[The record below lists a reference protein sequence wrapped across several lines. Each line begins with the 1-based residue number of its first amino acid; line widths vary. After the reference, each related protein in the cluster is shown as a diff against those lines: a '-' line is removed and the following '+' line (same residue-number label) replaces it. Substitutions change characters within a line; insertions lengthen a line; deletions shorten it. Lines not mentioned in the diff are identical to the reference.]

1 MDSESIALA
10 LLLSKSKSAAGIVI
24 ETATNT
30 TVGAYQA
37 PNPTVEQI
45 MTAYNAVVSA
55 IPCTLTDALGQQHF
69 VVNQADT
76 IGDVISISILY
87 YMEMII
93 TYSVEN
99 DSVVITHYDIG
110 NGG

>member
-10 LLLSKSKSAAGIVI
+10 LLASKGKSTAGIVI

-37 PNPTVEQI
+37 PNPTVEQV

-110 NGG
+110 G

>member
-1 MDSESIALA
+1 MDNESLALA
-10 LLLSKSKSAAGIVI
+10 LLASKGVKSGIVI
-24 ETATNT
+24 EADTNT

-37 PNPTVEQI
+37 PKLTVDQVT
-45 MTAYNAVVSA
+45 TAYNAVVAA
-55 IPCTLTDALGQQHF
+55 IPCTITDALGKQHF

-76 IGDVISISILY
+76 VGDVISIVILY

-93 TYSVEN
+93 TYSIEG
-99 DSVVITHYDIG
+99 DSVIITHYDIG